1 MSLTKN
7 SFLKSIGYISV
18 RLKLLKTNHYLLKAC
33 INGVEGKFIL
43 DSGASSSCIC
53 LSLENKFK
61 IDSKENKIK
70 ASSATSNMEDTRLSK
85 NNAIKIR
92 KWRSKIS
99 LVSIDMTH
107 INKVL
112 NEKETESVDGI
123 IGADVLKKSKAV
135 IDYESNKLYLKLR
148 FNRF

>member
-7 SFLKSIGYISV
+7 SFLKSIGYKSV
-18 RLKLLKTNHYLLKAC
+18 KLKLLKTNHYLLKAC

-61 IDSKENKIK
+61 ISSKKNKIK

-85 NNAIKIR
+85 NNTSKIG
-92 KWRSKIS
+92 KWRSTIN

-107 INKVL
+107 INRVL
-112 NEKETESVDGI
+112 SEKETESVYGI
-123 IGADVLKKSKAV
+123 IGADVLKKSKAL
-135 IDYESNKLYLKLR
+135 IDYESNKLYLKIKI
-148 FNRF
+148 

>member
-61 IDSKENKIK
+61 ISSKKNKIK

-85 NNAIKIR
+85 NNTIKIG
-92 KWRSKIS
+92 KWRSTIN

-107 INKVL
+107 INRVL
-112 NEKETESVDGI
+112 SEKETESVDGI
-123 IGADVLKKSKAV
+123 IGADILKKSKAV
-135 IDYESNKLYLKLR
+135 IDYESNKLYLKVKI
-148 FNRF
+148 

>member
-33 INGVEGKFIL
+33 INEVEGKFIL

-61 IDSKENKIK
+61 IDSKKNKIK

-85 NNAIKIR
+85 NNTIEIR
-92 KWRSKIS
+92 KWRSTIN

-107 INKVL
+107 INRVL
-112 NEKETESVDGI
+112 SEKETESVDGI

-135 IDYESNKLYLKLR
+135 IDYESNKLYLKIKI
-148 FNRF
+148 

>member
-7 SFLKSIGYISV
+7 SFLKSLGYISV
-18 RLKLLKTNHYLLKAC
+18 KLKLLKTNHYLLKAC

-85 NNAIKIR
+85 NNTIELR
-92 KWRSKIS
+92 KWSSTIN

-107 INKVL
+107 INRVL

-135 IDYESNKLYLKLR
+135 IDYESNKLYLKVKI
-148 FNRF
+148 

>member
-18 RLKLLKTNHYLLKAC
+18 KLKLLKTNHYLLKAC

-61 IDSKENKIK
+61 IDSKEN
-70 ASSATSNMEDTRLSK
+70 SATSNMEDTRLSK
-85 NNAIKIR
+85 NNTIELR
-92 KWRSKIS
+92 KWRSKIN

-107 INKVL
+107 INSVL
-112 NEKETESVDGI
+112 NEKVTESVDGI

-135 IDYESNKLYLKLR
+135 IDYESNKLCCT
-148 FNRF
+148 

>member
-18 RLKLLKTNHYLLKAC
+18 KLKFLKTNHYLLKAC

-85 NNAIKIR
+85 SNAIKIR

-112 NEKETESVDGI
+112 SEKETESVDGI

-135 IDYESNKLYLKLR
+135 IDYESNKLYLKIKI
-148 FNRF
+148 

>member
-18 RLKLLKTNHYLLKAC
+18 KLKLLKTNHYLLKVC
-33 INGVEGKFIL
+33 INGVDGKFIL
-43 DSGASSSCIC
+43 DSGASSSCVC

-61 IDSKENKIK
+61 IDSKKNKIK

-85 NNAIKIR
+85 NNTIKIG
-92 KWRSKIS
+92 KWISKIS

-107 INKVL
+107 INSVL
-112 NEKETESVDGI
+112 NEKVTESVDGI

-135 IDYESNKLYLKLR
+135 IDYESNKLYLQIKI
-148 FNRF
+148 

>member
-7 SFLKSIGYISV
+7 SFLKSVGYISV
-18 RLKLLKTNHYLLKAC
+18 KLKLLKTNHYLLKAC

-70 ASSATSNMEDTRLSK
+70 ASSATSNMKDTRLSK
-85 NNAIKIR
+85 NNAIKIGKFR
-92 KWRSKIS
+92 GKIN

-107 INKVL
+107 INRVL

-135 IDYESNKLYLKLR
+135 IDYESNKLYLKIKI
-148 FNRF
+148 

>member
-7 SFLKSIGYISV
+7 SFLKSIGYKSV
-18 RLKLLKTNHYLLKAC
+18 KLKLLKTNHYLLKAC

-61 IDSKENKIK
+61 ISSKKNKIK

-85 NNAIKIR
+85 NNTIELR
-92 KWRSKIS
+92 KWRSKIN

-107 INKVL
+107 INRVL
-112 NEKETESVDGI
+112 NEKVTESVDGI
-123 IGADVLKKSKAV
+123 IGADVLKKSKAL
-135 IDYESNKLYLKLR
+135 IDYESNKLYLKL
-148 FNRF
+148 

>member
-7 SFLKSIGYISV
+7 SFLKSGGYISV
-18 RLKLLKTNHYLLKAC
+18 KLKLLKTNHYLLKAC

-53 LSLENKFK
+53 LSLESKFK

-85 NNAIKIR
+85 NNTIKIG
-92 KWRSKIS
+92 KWRSKIN

-107 INKVL
+107 INSVL
-112 NEKETESVDGI
+112 NEKVTESVDGI
-123 IGADVLKKSKAV
+123 IGADILKKSKAL
-135 IDYESNKLYLKLR
+135 IDYESNKLYLKIKI
-148 FNRF
+148 

>member
-18 RLKLLKTNHYLLKAC
+18 KLKLLKTNHYLLKAC

-85 NNAIKIR
+85 NNTIELR
-92 KWRSKIS
+92 KWRSKIN

-112 NEKETESVDGI
+112 SEKETESVDGI

-135 IDYESNKLYLKLR
+135 IDYESNKLYLKIKI
-148 FNRF
+148 

>member
-1 MSLTKN
+1 MSSTKN
-7 SFLKSIGYISV
+7 SFLKSVGYISV

-85 NNAIKIR
+85 NNTIKIG
-92 KWRSKIS
+92 KWRSTIN

-107 INKVL
+107 INRVL

-123 IGADVLKKSKAV
+123 IGADVLKKSKAI
-135 IDYESNKLYLKLR
+135 IDYESNKLYLKIKI
-148 FNRF
+148 

>member
-7 SFLKSIGYISV
+7 SFLKSVGYISV
-18 RLKLLKTNHYLLKAC
+18 KLKLLKTNHYLLKAC

-61 IDSKENKIK
+61 IDSIENKIK
-70 ASSATSNMEDTRLSK
+70 ASSATSNMEGTRLSK
-85 NNAIKIR
+85 NNAIKIGKFR
-92 KWRSKIS
+92 GKIN

-107 INKVL
+107 INRVL

-135 IDYESNKLYLKLR
+135 IDYESNKLYLKIKI
-148 FNRF
+148 

>member
-18 RLKLLKTNHYLLKAC
+18 KLKLLKTNHYLLKAC

-43 DSGASSSCIC
+43 DSGASNSCVC

-61 IDSKENKIK
+61 IDSKETKIK

-85 NNAIKIR
+85 NNTIELR
-92 KWRSKIS
+92 KWRSKIN

-107 INKVL
+107 INRVL

-135 IDYESNKLYLKLR
+135 IDYESNKLYLKVKI
-148 FNRF
+148 

>member
-7 SFLKSIGYISV
+7 SFLKSVGYISV
-18 RLKLLKTNHYLLKAC
+18 TLKLLKTNHYLLKAC

-53 LSLENKFK
+53 LSLESKFK
-61 IDSKENKIK
+61 IDSKKNKIK

-85 NNAIKIR
+85 NNAIKID
-92 KWRSKIS
+92 KWISKIS

-107 INKVL
+107 INSVL
-112 NEKETESVDGI
+112 NEKVTESVDGI
-123 IGADVLKKSKAV
+123 IGTDVLKKSKAM
-135 IDYESNKLYLKLR
+135 IDYESNKLHLKVKI
-148 FNRF
+148 

>member
-7 SFLKSIGYISV
+7 SFLKSIGYKSV
-18 RLKLLKTNHYLLKAC
+18 ELKLLKTNHYLLKAC

-61 IDSKENKIK
+61 ISSKKNKIK

-85 NNAIKIR
+85 NNTIELR
-92 KWRSKIS
+92 KWRSKIN

-107 INKVL
+107 INSVL
-112 NEKETESVDGI
+112 NEKVTESVDGI
-123 IGADVLKKSKAV
+123 IGADVLKKSKAL
-135 IDYESNKLYLKLR
+135 IDYESNKLYLKL
-148 FNRF
+148 

>member
-7 SFLKSIGYISV
+7 SFLKSVGYISV
-18 RLKLLKTNHYLLKAC
+18 KLKLLKTNHYLLKAC

-53 LSLENKFK
+53 LSLESKFK
-61 IDSKENKIK
+61 IDSKKNKIK

-85 NNAIKIR
+85 NNTIEIR
-92 KWRSKIS
+92 KWRSTIN

-107 INKVL
+107 INRVL
-112 NEKETESVDGI
+112 SEKETESVDGI

-135 IDYESNKLYLKLR
+135 IDYESNKLYLKIKI
-148 FNRF
+148 

>member
-7 SFLKSIGYISV
+7 SFLKSLGYISV

-85 NNAIKIR
+85 NNTIEIR
-92 KWRSKIS
+92 KWRSTIN

-107 INKVL
+107 INRVL
-112 NEKETESVDGI
+112 SEKETESVDGI

-135 IDYESNKLYLKLR
+135 IDYESNKLYLKIKI
-148 FNRF
+148 

>member
-18 RLKLLKTNHYLLKAC
+18 KLKLLKTNHYLLKAC
-33 INGVEGKFIL
+33 INGIEGKFIL

-85 NNAIKIR
+85 NNTIKIG
-92 KWRSKIS
+92 KWRSTIN

-107 INKVL
+107 INRVL
-112 NEKETESVDGI
+112 SEKETESVDGI

-135 IDYESNKLYLKLR
+135 IDYESNKLYLKIKI
-148 FNRF
+148 

>member
-7 SFLKSIGYISV
+7 SFLKSVGYISV
-18 RLKLLKTNHYLLKAC
+18 KLKLLKTNHYLLKAC

-43 DSGASSSCIC
+43 DSGASSSCAC

-61 IDSKENKIK
+61 INSKENKIK

-85 NNAIKIR
+85 NNTIKIG
-92 KWRSKIS
+92 KWRSIIS

-107 INKVL
+107 INSVL
-112 NEKETESVDGI
+112 NEKVTESVDGI
-123 IGADVLKKSKAV
+123 VGADVLKKSKAV
-135 IDYESNKLYLKLR
+135 IDYESNKLYLKIKI
-148 FNRF
+148 

>member
-7 SFLKSIGYISV
+7 SFLKSVGYISV
-18 RLKLLKTNHYLLKAC
+18 KLKLLKTNHYLLKAC

-61 IDSKENKIK
+61 IDSKKNKIK

-85 NNAIKIR
+85 NNTIKIG
-92 KWRSKIS
+92 KWRSKIN

-107 INKVL
+107 INRVL

-135 IDYESNKLYLKLR
+135 IDYESNKLYLKIKI
-148 FNRF
+148 

>member
-18 RLKLLKTNHYLLKAC
+18 KLKFLKTNHYLLKAC

-85 NNAIKIR
+85 NNTIELR
-92 KWRSKIS
+92 KWRSKIN

-107 INKVL
+107 INRVL
-112 NEKETESVDGI
+112 SEKETESVDGI

-135 IDYESNKLYLKLR
+135 IDYESNKLYLKIKI
-148 FNRF
+148 

>member
-7 SFLKSIGYISV
+7 SFLKSVGYISV
-18 RLKLLKTNHYLLKAC
+18 KLKLLKTNHYLLKAC

-43 DSGASSSCIC
+43 DAGASSSCAC

-70 ASSATSNMEDTRLSK
+70 ASSATSNMKDTRLSK
-85 NNAIKIR
+85 NNTIELG
-92 KWRSKIS
+92 KWRSAIN

-107 INKVL
+107 INRVL
-112 NEKETESVDGI
+112 SEKETESVDGI

-135 IDYESNKLYLKLR
+135 IDYESNKLYLKIKI
-148 FNRF
+148 

>member
-7 SFLKSIGYISV
+7 SFLKSLGYISV
-18 RLKLLKTNHYLLKAC
+18 KLKLLKTNHYLLKAC

-85 NNAIKIR
+85 NNTIELR
-92 KWRSKIS
+92 KWRSTIN

-107 INKVL
+107 INRVL

-135 IDYESNKLYLKLR
+135 IDYESNKLYLKVKI
-148 FNRF
+148 

>member
-18 RLKLLKTNHYLLKAC
+18 KLKLLKTNHYLLKAC

-61 IDSKENKIK
+61 IDSKKNKIK

-85 NNAIKIR
+85 NNTIEIR
-92 KWRSKIS
+92 KWRSTIN

-107 INKVL
+107 INRVL
-112 NEKETESVDGI
+112 SEKETESVDGI

-135 IDYESNKLYLKLR
+135 IDYESNKLYLKIKI
-148 FNRF
+148 

>member
-18 RLKLLKTNHYLLKAC
+18 KLKLLKTNHYLLKAC
-33 INGVEGKFIL
+33 INRVEGKFIL

-61 IDSKENKIK
+61 ISSKKNKIK

-85 NNAIKIR
+85 NNTIELR
-92 KWRSKIS
+92 KWRSKIN

-107 INKVL
+107 INSVL
-112 NEKETESVDGI
+112 NEKVSESVDGI
-123 IGADVLKKSKAV
+123 IGADVLKKSKAL
-135 IDYESNKLYLKLR
+135 IDYESNKLYLKL
-148 FNRF
+148 

>member
-7 SFLKSIGYISV
+7 SFLKSIGYKSV

-70 ASSATSNMEDTRLSK
+70 ASSATSNMKNTRLSK
-85 NNAIKIR
+85 NNTIKIG
-92 KWRSKIS
+92 KWRGKIS

-107 INKVL
+107 INRVL
-112 NEKETESVDGI
+112 NEKVTESVDGI

-135 IDYESNKLYLKLR
+135 IDYESNKLYLKVKI
-148 FNRF
+148 

>member
-7 SFLKSIGYISV
+7 SFLKSVGYISV
-18 RLKLLKTNHYLLKAC
+18 KLKLLKTNHYLLKAC

-53 LSLENKFK
+53 LSLESKFK
-61 IDSKENKIK
+61 IDSKKNKIK

-85 NNAIKIR
+85 NNTIKIG
-92 KWRSKIS
+92 KWRSTIN

-107 INKVL
+107 INRVL
-112 NEKETESVDGI
+112 SEKETESVDGI

-135 IDYESNKLYLKLR
+135 IDYESNKLYLKIKI
-148 FNRF
+148 

>member
-70 ASSATSNMEDTRLSK
+70 ASSATSNMEGTRLSK
-85 NNAIKIR
+85 NNTIELR
-92 KWRSKIS
+92 KWRSTIN
-99 LVSIDMTH
+99 LASIDMTH
-107 INKVL
+107 INRVL
-112 NEKETESVDGI
+112 SEKETESVDGI

-135 IDYESNKLYLKLR
+135 IDYESNKLYLKIKI
-148 FNRF
+148 

>member
-85 NNAIKIR
+85 NNAIKIG
-92 KWRSKIS
+92 KWISKIS

-107 INKVL
+107 INRVL
-112 NEKETESVDGI
+112 NEKVTESVDGI

-148 FNRF
+148 FN

>member
-18 RLKLLKTNHYLLKAC
+18 KLKLLKTNHYLLKAC

-70 ASSATSNMEDTRLSK
+70 ASSATSNMKDTRLSK
-85 NNAIKIR
+85 NNAIKIGKSR
-92 KWRSKIS
+92 GKIN

-107 INKVL
+107 INRVL
-112 NEKETESVDGI
+112 NEKVTESVDGI

-135 IDYESNKLYLKLR
+135 IDYESNKLYLKIKI
-148 FNRF
+148 

>member
-18 RLKLLKTNHYLLKAC
+18 KLKLLKTNHYLLKAC

-61 IDSKENKIK
+61 ISSKKNKIK

-85 NNAIKIR
+85 NNTIELR
-92 KWRSKIS
+92 KWRSKIN

-107 INKVL
+107 INSVL
-112 NEKETESVDGI
+112 NEKVTESVDGI
-123 IGADVLKKSKAV
+123 IGADVLKKSKAL
-135 IDYESNKLYLKLR
+135 IDYESNKLYLKL
-148 FNRF
+148 

>member
-18 RLKLLKTNHYLLKAC
+18 RLKLLKTNHYLLKAY

-43 DSGASSSCIC
+43 DSGASSSCVC

-61 IDSKENKIK
+61 ISSKKNKIK

-85 NNAIKIR
+85 NNAIKIGKFR
-92 KWRSKIS
+92 GKIN

-107 INKVL
+107 INRVL
-112 NEKETESVDGI
+112 NEKVTESVDGI

-135 IDYESNKLYLKLR
+135 IDYESNKLYLKVKI
-148 FNRF
+148 

>member
-1 MSLTKN
+1 MSSTKN
-7 SFLKSIGYISV
+7 SFLKSVGYISV

-70 ASSATSNMEDTRLSK
+70 ASSATSNMEDTRFSK
-85 NNAIKIR
+85 SNAIKIR

-135 IDYESNKLYLKLR
+135 IDYESNKLYLKIKI
-148 FNRF
+148 

>member
-7 SFLKSIGYISV
+7 CFLKSVGYISV
-18 RLKLLKTNHYLLKAC
+18 TLKLLKTNHYLLKAC

-43 DSGASSSCIC
+43 DSGASSSCVC

-61 IDSKENKIK
+61 ISSKKNKIK

-85 NNAIKIR
+85 NNTIEIR
-92 KWRSKIS
+92 KWRSTIN

-107 INKVL
+107 INGVL
-112 NEKETESVDGI
+112 SEKETESVDGI

-135 IDYESNKLYLKLR
+135 IDYESNKLYLKIKI
-148 FNRF
+148 

>member
-7 SFLKSIGYISV
+7 SFLKSVGYISV
-18 RLKLLKTNHYLLKAC
+18 KLKLLKTNHYLLKAC

-61 IDSKENKIK
+61 IDSKKNKIK

-85 NNAIKIR
+85 NNTIELR
-92 KWRSKIS
+92 KWRSTIN

-107 INKVL
+107 INRVL
-112 NEKETESVDGI
+112 SEKETESVDGI

-135 IDYESNKLYLKLR
+135 IDYESNKLYLKIKI
-148 FNRF
+148 